1 VSAVDLGQSD
11 PAAGAEL
18 LLAQG
23 LVRRWR

>member
-1 VSAVDLGQSD
+1 VDLGQSD